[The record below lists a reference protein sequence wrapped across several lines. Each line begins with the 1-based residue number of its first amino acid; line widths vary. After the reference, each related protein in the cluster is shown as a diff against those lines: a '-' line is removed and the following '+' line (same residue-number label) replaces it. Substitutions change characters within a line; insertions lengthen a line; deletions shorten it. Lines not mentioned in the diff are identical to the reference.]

1 MKQTLYR
8 SLPWHVDVN
17 GRRFRI
23 TPYYDRVLR
32 VFDIWADS
40 NILDEDKL
48 AAASRLLVRGRPNV
62 DALNAVFA
70 LLFEQHDTTDDKKTF
85 DFMQDSGRIYAAF
98 VQSYGI
104 DLFKMQGKMH
114 WWQFIQLFNALP
126 DNTRMA
132 QVISI
137 RAREIP
143 APTKYN
149 AAEIDNLR
157 KLKKAVALEMSQ
169 EERERRLQASLAQ
182 LAEKLYQMAQQE

>member
-8 SLPWHVDVN
+8 SLPWYVDVN

-23 TPYYDRVLR
+23 TPYFDRVLR
-32 VFDIWADS
+32 VFDIWADP

-48 AAASRLLVRGRPNV
+48 AAASRLLVCGRPNM

-70 LLFEQHDTTDDKKTF
+70 LLFEQHDSNDDKKTF
-85 DFMQDSGRIYAAF
+85 DFLQDSGRIYAAF
-98 VQSYGI
+98 VQAYGI
-104 DLFKMQGKMH
+104 DLFKMQGKLH

-149 AAEIDNLR
+149 AAEIESLH
-157 KLKKAVALEMSQ
+157 KLKAAVALEMTQ
-169 EERERRLQASLAQ
+169 EEREKRLQASLARM
-182 LAEKLYQMAQQE
+182 AEKLYQLAQE